1 MARVRR
7 DEEKVA
13 AEEKEEARRMQL
25 AVRNQL
31 LRFEVLGP
39 IIKFWTR
46 DVNHICSINTFIY
59 GFVLYTNQ
67 AYQTCQCKHIHVSLN
82 IQR

>member
-13 AEEKEEARRMQL
+13 AEEEEKAKRIHL

-31 LRFEVLGP
+31 LRF
-39 IIKFWTR
+39 
-46 DVNHICSINTFIY
+46 
-59 GFVLYTNQ
+59 
-67 AYQTCQCKHIHVSLN
+67 
-82 IQR
+82 